1 MSRNSKADNN
11 IVGKF
16 ARYSEILS
24 FIETT
29 KTENPDLV
37 SSLSIGKTFENRDL
51 RVIVLKTTTST
62 RNIWIDCGIHA
73 R

>member
-1 MSRNSKADNN
+1 MSRNTKADNS

-16 ARYSEILS
+16 ARYPEILN

-29 KTENPDLV
+29 KNENPDLV
-37 SSLSIGKTFENRDL
+37 SSISIGKTYENRDL

>member
-1 MSRNSKADNN
+1 MSRNTKADNN

-16 ARYSEILS
+16 ARYSEILN

-29 KTENPDLV
+29 KNENPDLV

-51 RVIVLKTTTST
+51 RLIVLKTNTSQ
-62 RNIWIDCGIHA
+62 RNVWLDCGIHA